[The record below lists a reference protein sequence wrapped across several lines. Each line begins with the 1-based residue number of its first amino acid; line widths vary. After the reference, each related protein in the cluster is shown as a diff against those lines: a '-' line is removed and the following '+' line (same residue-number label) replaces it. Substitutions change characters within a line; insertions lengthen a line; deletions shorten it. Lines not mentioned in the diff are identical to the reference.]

1 MKRNILK
8 SLLFIAVTLL
18 FAGCYTDKSSLDVNK
33 FDAIEIGTSSIP
45 EIIRVEYLENL
56 VLEPV
61 ITAGNNV
68 DIADVSYKWQINQTP
83 GSPDMVLLSE
93 TKKLDAVITN
103 KTLSAP
109 YTLVFTARDNKH
121 GIEYQTAWPVY
132 VSSSFREG
140 IVVADTKNGTTSDLN
155 LIMDNSLTTSYT
167 KGQNI
172 KYNIWKT
179 TTGNAHPALIKNI
192 TYGLHKPSSILTKNI
207 ITVIYQNKDIEMYNC
222 EDYSVYKTATQ
233 IFPSKTETF
242 EPQAFYTI
250 NNSYWVLVANN
261 MAYGFASNQGITSFL
276 LPVSGT
282 NYVDNAIVIP
292 DNTSGAGP
300 FGFWY
305 NNTTGKIYNV
315 STAYTTPMGGA
326 EYTIQGTFNPNNIP
340 DRRIVAG
347 DISVDGITPVML
359 MKNNVT
365 SNYELYAI
373 SFAYYDANYNTIPS
387 SPKLKAD
394 LPVALTSIIN
404 SAVSV
409 FFSMTEPVMFIATS
423 SKIYAVNFGG
433 GVVSYSE
440 KYSAPS
446 GEQITKAK
454 LFVQGRYRLNRND
467 FNTTSG
473 PIFEAPLELNKK
485 AVVVTTQKTEYEG
498 NVYVIPVSNPA
509 TGELNSSTAKKYSG
523 FAKIIDI
530 TFQGQ

>member
-8 SLLFIAVTLL
+8 SLLFITATLL
-18 FAGCYTDKSSLDVNK
+18 FAGCYADKSSLDVNK
-33 FDAIEIGTSSIP
+33 FDEIVIGTTSIP
-45 EIIRVEYLENL
+45 DIIRVEYLENL
-56 VLEPV
+56 VLDPV
-61 ITAGNNV
+61 IKVGNNV
-68 DIADVSYKWQINQTP
+68 NIADVTYKWQINQTP
-83 GSPDMVLLSE
+83 GSSNLVLLSE

-109 YTLVFTARDNKH
+109 YTLVFTAIDTKH
-121 GIEYQTAWPVY
+121 GVEYQKAWPLY

-140 IVVADTKNGTTSDLN
+140 IVVADTKNGTSSDLN

-179 TTGNAHPALIKNI
+179 ISGNAHPALVKNI
-192 TYGLHKPSSILTKNI
+192 TYGIHKPSAVLTKNI

-222 EDYSVYKTATQ
+222 EDYSVYKTAVQ
-233 IFPSKTETF
+233 IFPSKTDTF

-250 NNSYWVLVANN
+250 NNSFWVLVVNN
-261 MAYGFASNQGITSFL
+261 VAYGLGSNAGVTSFM
-276 LPVSGT
+276 LPASGT

-292 DNTSGAGP
+292 DNTSGNGP

-305 NNTTGKIYNV
+305 NNNTGKIYNV
-315 STAYTTPMGGA
+315 STAYTTPMGGG
-326 EYTIQGTFNPNNIP
+326 EYTTQGTFNPNNIP
-340 DRRIVAG
+340 DRRMVAG
-347 DISVDGITPVML
+347 DISIDGLTPVML
-359 MKNNVT
+359 MKNNST

-373 SFAYYDANYNTIPS
+373 SFGYTDANSNSIPS
-387 SPKLKAD
+387 SPKLKVD

-409 FFSMTEPVMFIATS
+409 FFSMTEPVMFVATS

-440 KYSAPS
+440 KYSAPA
-446 GEQITKAK
+446 GEQFTKAK
-454 LFVQGRYRLNRND
+454 LFVQGRYRLNKAD
-467 FNTTSG
+467 FNASSG
-473 PIFEAPLELNKK
+473 PIFESPLELNKK
-485 AVVVTTQKTEYEG
+485 AVVVTTQKSEYEG
-498 NVYVIPVSNPA
+498 YVYVIPISNPA
-509 TGELNSSTAKKYSG
+509 TGDLNSATAKKYSG
-523 FAKIIDI
+523 FAKILDI